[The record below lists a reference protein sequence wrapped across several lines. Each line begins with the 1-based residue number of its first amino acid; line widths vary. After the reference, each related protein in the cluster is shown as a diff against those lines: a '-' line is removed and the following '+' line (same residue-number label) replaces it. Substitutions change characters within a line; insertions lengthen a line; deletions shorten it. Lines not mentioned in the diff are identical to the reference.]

1 MAVNRLR
8 SVTRQSA
15 RRGKREK
22 RVQARIHFGEAWP
35 QLNRAWPLL
44 PCCSKEE
51 KEMGMVFCRGCGKEI
66 HETAPMCPHCGAPQ
80 IIPSTKRSVGKLIA
94 WGLLWTLVFSTIIS
108 TFVTGLF
115 VNILQVAV
123 SQPTIDFISRIS
135 TMISLWL
142 SIVLVILGKL
152 PGTRKP
158 QVPTVKEP

>member
-1 MAVNRLR
+1 
-8 SVTRQSA
+8 
-15 RRGKREK
+15 
-22 RVQARIHFGEAWP
+22 
-35 QLNRAWPLL
+35 
-44 PCCSKEE
+44 
-51 KEMGMVFCRGCGKEI
+51 MGMVFCRGCGKEI